1 MPLQKQERLYV
12 EAFSKMKRL
21 KMLEICYRGC
31 IWKSAHKVHV
41 DLGTVEWH
49 GDASNFML
57 SNELCVMEWLGY
69 PFESLPTN
77 FHSNNL
83 VELIMHNSYIKQLWV
98 GRNVRF
104 WLMQI

>member
-1 MPLQKQERLYV
+1 LPLQKQERLNV
-12 EAFSKMKRL
+12 EAFSKMKKL
-21 KMLEICYRGC
+21 KMLDISSHYFFNDRDNL
-31 IWKSAHKVHV
+31 H
-41 DLGTVEWH
+41 TVQWH

-77 FHSNNL
+77 FQSDNL
-83 VELIMHNSYIKQLWV
+83 VELIMHYSNIKQLWV
-98 GRNVRF
+98 GKNVRF